1 MATNKA
7 TSAAPAASRTRAPQT
22 ITKAAVEGTQ
32 TRESRGPSVVIVPE
46 AAKPLQPLST
56 PVISWELVYI
66 ATAMIAERAEEDSD
80 AVIDL
85 AEQFKSNDHYQA
97 EHHTTLQSMAEE
109 RDQDARHFYLRL
121 FAARIFR
128 TAFLIGF
135 YAGRGGT
142 LKAISKGGPR

>member
-1 MATNKA
+1 MPTKKA
-7 TSAAPAASRTRAPQT
+7 ISAAPAASRTRAPKPT
-22 ITKAAVEGTQ
+22 A
-32 TRESRGPSVVIVPE
+32 E
-46 AAKPLQPLST
+46 AAETVVLERTKPFQQLTS
-56 PVISWELVYI
+56 PVISPELVYI

-85 AEQFKSNDHYQA
+85 AEQLKSNDHYQA

-128 TAFLIGF
+128 TAFIIGF
-135 YAGRGGT
+135 YAGRGST
-142 LKAISKGGPR
+142 LKAISKGGAR